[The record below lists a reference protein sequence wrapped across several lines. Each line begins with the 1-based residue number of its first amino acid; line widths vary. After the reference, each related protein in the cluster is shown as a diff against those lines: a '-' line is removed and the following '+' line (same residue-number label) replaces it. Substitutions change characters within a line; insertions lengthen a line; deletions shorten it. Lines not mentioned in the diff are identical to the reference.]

1 MLGNHIATSNPAPRS
16 SPLIRTSR
24 PQQYSVIPKKMQ
36 KKCELGLF
44 FSGGGYKVLVLL
56 KDLQN
61 LYLKHLKIYLKLM
74 SNIAADDV

>member
-1 MLGNHIATSNPAPRS
+1 
-16 SPLIRTSR
+16 
-24 PQQYSVIPKKMQ
+24 MQ